1 MNDGRDWLGQYAAQ
15 DQDADHGDHG
25 E

>member
-15 DQDADHGDHG
+15 DQDADQGDHG